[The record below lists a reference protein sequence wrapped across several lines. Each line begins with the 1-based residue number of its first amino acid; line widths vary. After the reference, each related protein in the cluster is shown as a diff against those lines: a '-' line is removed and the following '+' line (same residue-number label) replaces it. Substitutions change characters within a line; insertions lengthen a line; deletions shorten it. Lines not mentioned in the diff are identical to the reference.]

1 MPKNVYKKF
10 NNLGI
15 LTKMFT
21 IIALLII
28 IIVGVLNATFS
39 KKIENIE
46 KNGLQEQQ
54 LTFFRNFNSNFTLK
68 QNIGLTSVLNIAE
81 SSEVKN
87 ALKTGNRDLAIHYL
101 GVSK

>member
-1 MPKNVYKKF
+1 MACVTESISCYAQMP
-10 NNLGI
+10 
-15 LTKMFT
+15 TP
-21 IIALLII
+21 
-28 IIVGVLNATFS
+28 
-39 KKIENIE
+39 
-46 KNGLQEQQ
+46 
-54 LTFFRNFNSNFTLK
+54 FFRNFNSNFTLK